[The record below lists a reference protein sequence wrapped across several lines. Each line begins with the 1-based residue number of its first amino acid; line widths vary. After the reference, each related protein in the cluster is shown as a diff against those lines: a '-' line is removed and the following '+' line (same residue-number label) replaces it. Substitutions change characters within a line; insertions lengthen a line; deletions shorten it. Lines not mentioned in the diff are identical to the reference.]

1 MLIETKF
8 EPRDEVWYFKNTVP
22 TKTEVKKIFIEVLK
36 SPKEIV
42 SITYAVL
49 RDTSIIPEDKLF
61 LSQID
66 LYASLEDN

>member
-8 EPRDEVWYFKNTVP
+8 EPRDEVWYFKNAVP

>member
-22 TKTEVKKIFIEVLK
+22 TKTEVKKIFIEVIK